1 MQGDCFWCVHSPSPP
16 PPPPP
21 VFNTRPHHSR
31 NAQKPKATHQ
41 AAPTPALRRAQ
52 SCSQG
57 LTCPLAHSL
66 GPASQTHKRT
76 TELRTGDT
84 TTYSVLSAQGPLLVA
99 TYTEPSTLPVHVV
112 SLHWVLWIQEQI
124 LQELIVR
131 LENLRS
137 KQLKYNRIGA
147 GTKMGFHSTPDLFLD
162 SSSFF
167 LPPTTSVINSST

>member
-1 MQGDCFWCVHSPSPP
+1 MSLAPTPLPKSSSFPGTQGTQAAKSELVRLAFLQWYCFWCVHSPSSS

-21 VFNTRPHHSR
+21 VFNTRLHHVR

-52 SCSQG
+52 SCGQG

-84 TTYSVLSAQGPLLVA
+84 TTHSVLSAQRPLLVA
-99 TYTEPSTLPVHVV
+99 TYTEPLTLPVHVAP
-112 SLHWVLWIQEQI
+112 LHWVLWIQEQI
-124 LQELIVR
+124 LQ
-131 LENLRS
+131 
-137 KQLKYNRIGA
+137 
-147 GTKMGFHSTPDLFLD
+147 
-162 SSSFF
+162 
-167 LPPTTSVINSST
+167 